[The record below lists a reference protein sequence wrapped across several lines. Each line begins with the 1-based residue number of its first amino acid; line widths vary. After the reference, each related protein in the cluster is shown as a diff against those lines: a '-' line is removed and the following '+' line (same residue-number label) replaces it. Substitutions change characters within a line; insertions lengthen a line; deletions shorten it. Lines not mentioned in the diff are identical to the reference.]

1 MYCGKCGKEAN
12 PGDRYCSAC
21 GTRLGPE
28 GTAVNKKKMLWNL
41 LTVLI
46 IAAVLAV
53 GAFHMFRGEPEN
65 PPAEVQRP
73 VTEETRQMP
82 AAEESVHTGTQPAAT
97 EPVPQTTREQT
108 EPPAAPGERLY
119 LAEETRSEMGVQT
132 RIQYRYDW
140 KGRLVRK
147 DTGDGYTRSYSYRD
161 DGTLEKEGVFFDGEP
176 YMVIQ
181 YDAHGMPKTESDL
194 QGDTVTYEN
203 TYDTRNRLLTSRKS
217 SREGGLAEEW
227 CYTYDHDGGY
237 TLDYTDY
244 DEYGIHCRRHTVYDP
259 EGRLLLQ
266 EQDLESGM
274 TVEYRTE
281 HTYDAVGNLLRTE
294 YTADT
299 GDFQEKRTTEYV
311 HTCDA
316 SGKVTRTEVYVT
328 SSLEGGNRTLE
339 RTIAYAYDSAGNR
352 IRQDNRGGDGSWAY
366 PYTWEYDA
374 QGNLVKY
381 TEGTNELVQT
391 YTYLPLEAVQ

>member
-21 GTRLGPE
+21 GARLGAE
-28 GTAVNKKKMLWNL
+28 GTAVNKKKTLWNL

-46 IAAVLAV
+46 IAAVLV
-53 GAFHMFRGEPEN
+53 IGGFHMFRGEPEN
-65 PPAEVQRP
+65 PPTEVQRP
-73 VTEETRQMP
+73 TAEETHP
-82 AAEESVHTGTQPAAT
+82 TLAATEPTQSQTQPAAT
-97 EPVPQTTREQT
+97 EAPQMTQLQT
-108 EPPAAPGERLY
+108 QVSSSPAEKLY
-119 LAEETRSEMGVQT
+119 LAKETRSEMGMEIL
-132 RIQYRYDW
+132 IQYRYDW

-176 YMVIQ
+176 YMVIL
-181 YDAHGMPKTESDL
+181 YDTYGMPETESDL
-194 QGDTVTYEN
+194 QGGTVTYDN
-203 TYDTRNRLLTSRKS
+203 TYDTQNRLLTSLKS
-217 SREGGLAEEW
+217 NQDGSPAEKW
-227 CYTYDHDGGY
+227 LYAYDHDGGY

-244 DEYGIHCRRHTVYDP
+244 DEYGIHCRKHTVYDP
-259 EGRLLLQ
+259 EGRLVRQ

-281 HTYDAVGNLLRTE
+281 HTYDAAGNLLRTE
-294 YTADT
+294 YAADT

-316 SGKVTRTEVYVT
+316 SGKVTQTEVYVT
-328 SSLEGGNRTLE
+328 SSLEGGTRTLE
-339 RTIAYAYDSAGNR
+339 RTVTYAYDSAGNR

-391 YTYLPLEAVQ
+391 YIYLPLEEVQ